1 MMNEDLNSDTS
12 HLSVYSFHLLMSLF
26 RYCLHL
32 LRNPRFPRHRQKP
45 LLPQPPPTL
54 TKPMLA
60 LPKRTTFSGSPRE
73 LTRRILIVERS
84 KLFTSNHY
92 ASSSR
97 RNVHFRVVSLMPL
110 FGRVLE
116 SCSHCPYHEQLIST
130 RASAEQVG
138 DELVG
143 CQESCDGFGVCTLV
157 PVDLG
162 IGDETYVGVSKQG
175 ISCKRGRTHRSSQ
188 SSKPIPKTS
197 RIEFQTHYF

>member
-1 MMNEDLNSDTS
+1 MNEDLDSDTS
-12 HLSVYSFHLLMSLF
+12 HLSVYSFHLIMSLF

-73 LTRRILIVERS
+73 LTRRILIIEYS
-84 KLFTSNHY
+84 KLLTSNHY

-116 SCSHCPYHEQLIST
+116 GCSHCPYHEQLVST

-138 DELVG
+138 NELVG
-143 CQESCDGFGVCTLV
+143 CQESSDGFRVCTLIFV
-157 PVDLG
+157 QLG
-162 IGDETYVGVSKQG
+162 VGDEAYVGVSEQS
-175 ISCKRGRTHRSSQ
+175 ISCKGDRTHRSSR
-188 SSKPIPKTS
+188 SSRPIPKTS
-197 RIEFQTHYF
+197 KTEFRTGYF